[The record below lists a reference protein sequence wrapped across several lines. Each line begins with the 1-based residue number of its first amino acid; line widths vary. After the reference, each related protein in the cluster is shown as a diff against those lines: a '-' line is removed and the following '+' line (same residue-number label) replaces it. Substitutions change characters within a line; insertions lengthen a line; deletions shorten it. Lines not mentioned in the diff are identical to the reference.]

1 MKKSRKVKKR
11 GKKRSMK
18 PFTLIAIVVF
28 VLIAV
33 MHVLRLLLD
42 WYVVVAGVS
51 IPMWVSVLGLAIAGG
66 LAWMVWRELEN

>member
-1 MKKSRKVKKR
+1 MKKSRNAKKR
-11 GKKRSMK
+11 GTK
-18 PFTLIAIVVF
+18 PFTLIAVVIF

-33 MHVLRLLLD
+33 MHMLRLLLD

-66 LAWMVWRELEN
+66 LAVMVWRESDN